1 MRKLRKVMALLM
13 TLAMV
18 MGLSLT
24 AFAADTATI
33 RVNNLENGTTA
44 KAAQVIVPDQEK
56 TTGWNFVSNAE
67 IRNAYANAFSIQN
80 ATEDDYQNIIWKLIA
95 FADPNADTPR
105 GTVAATT
112 QQIEAALKA
121 IPEAAYTISTD
132 ADTTNLFTVNTAGVY
147 AIKAEPAE
155 GSDTVYNPMAAY
167 VAFTYTAGAPTLPDK
182 EVVVNA
188 KKTEVPV
195 EKIVEDD
202 DNATGISE
210 TVTYKVKTAVP
221 YNVSKW
227 EFTDTITGAT
237 YVVMPEGD
245 AHEGQ
250 VKVSVKIGT
259 ANPVNY
265 YANVTG
271 SGGFVLDLSEI
282 ANNPNYRG
290 AEVEFTYQAIVTGKE
305 VNNEIQYDD
314 EHQSDEV
321 KLYTGAIIFTKYD
334 EESNTLPGAGF
345 KVSRL
350 NEGKTEYALFQDNG
364 NHTYTLTGWTNS
376 IGAATEV
383 VTGEDGTLRV
393 DGLDKGTYHFKE
405 TTAPEGYSIN
415 EEGKDVTFEEGIV
428 SAEFETAG
436 SMTDTKLAE
445 LPGTG
450 GIGTTI
456 FTIGGCVIM
465 IAAAGLYFASRRKH
479 GEN

>member
-18 MGLSLT
+18 MGLSMT

-44 KAAQVIVPDQEK
+44 KAAQVIMPDQKK
-56 TTGWNFVSNAE
+56 TTGWTFVNNAQ
-67 IRNAYANAFSIQN
+67 IRNAYANAFGIQN
-80 ATEDDYQNIIWKLIA
+80 PTENDYQDIIWSLIE
-95 FADPNADTPR
+95 FADSNANTPE
-105 GTVAATT
+105 GTIAATT
-112 QQIEAALKA
+112 LQIETALKA
-121 IPEAAYTISTD
+121 IPDDAYTISTNV
-132 ADTTNLFTVNTAGVY
+132 DTTNLFTVNTAGVY
-147 AIKAEPAE
+147 AIKAVPAE

-167 VAFTYTAGAPTLPDK
+167 VAFTYTAGDPTLPTA

-188 KKTEVPV
+188 KKTDVPV
-195 EKIVEDD
+195 EKTVEDN

-221 YNVSKW
+221 YNVSEWK
-227 EFTDTITGAT
+227 FTDTITGAS

-245 AHEGQ
+245 DHAGQ

-259 ANPVNY
+259 NNPVDY
-265 YANVTG
+265 FATV
-271 SGGFVLDLSEI
+271 SGNSFVLDLSDI
-282 ANNPNYRG
+282 AEDLNYTG
-290 AEVEFTYQAIVTGKE
+290 AEVEFTYQAIVTGTE
-305 VNNEIQYDD
+305 VNNKITYGDHD
-314 EHQSDEV
+314 PDEV
-321 KLYTGAIIFTKYD
+321 TLYTGAIIFTKYD
-334 EESNTLPGAGF
+334 EESNKLPGAGF

-350 NEGKTEYALFQDNG
+350 NQGKTEYATFQDNG
-364 NHTYTLTGWTNS
+364 DNTYTLTGWTNS
-376 IGAATEV
+376 IDAATEV
-383 VTGEDGTLRV
+383 LTGKDGTLRV

-415 EEGKDVTFEEGIV
+415 EEGKDVTFDAGTV
-428 SAEFETAG
+428 NAAFETTG

>member
-24 AFAADTATI
+24 AFAANRATI
-33 RVNNLENGTTA
+33 RVNNLENRTTA
-44 KAAQVIVPDQEK
+44 KAAQVIVPDQKK
-56 TTGWNFVSNAE
+56 TTGWKFVDNLE
-67 IRNAYANAFSIQN
+67 IRNAYANAFGIQI
-80 ATEDDYQNIIWKLIA
+80 AIEDDYQNIIWKLIK
-95 FADPNADTPR
+95 FADPNADTPD
-105 GTVAATT
+105 GIVAATT
-112 QQIEAALKA
+112 QQIETALKA
-121 IPEAAYTISTD
+121 IPDTEYTISTD

-167 VAFTYTAGAPTLPDK
+167 VAFTYTAGVPTLPDK

-195 EKIVEDD
+195 EKTVEDD
-202 DNATGISE
+202 DKATGISE

-227 EFTDTITGAT
+227 EFTDNITGAT

-245 AHEGQ
+245 EHEGQ

-259 ANPVNY
+259 DNPVDY

-271 SGGFVLDLSEI
+271 SGFVLDLSAI

-290 AEVEFTYQAIVTGKE
+290 AEVEFTYQAIVIGKE

-334 EESNTLPGAGF
+334 EENNTLPGAGF

-350 NEGKTEYALFQDNG
+350 NEDETEYAIFQDNG
-364 NHTYTLTGWTNS
+364 DNTYTLTGWTNS
-376 IGAATEV
+376 IDAATEV
-383 VTGEDGTLRV
+383 FTGADGTLRV

-405 TTAPEGYSIN
+405 TTAPGGYSIN
-415 EEGKDVTFEEGIV
+415 EEGKDVTFAAGPV
-428 SAEFETAG
+428 SAAFETNG

-456 FTIGGCVIM
+456 FTIGGCGIM